1 MAGRSCPPLC
11 SGFVSL
17 SDSLFFDLGVCPR
30 YVPDTL
36 SERTRGEHRMHPQ
49 TKIRFDAIERAQKLL
64 EAAPEPRL
72 EEVSK
77 SHAARILIP
86 QIRDAQSKG
95 YSLRAIASLLAD
107 SGIPVSA
114 SLLKTLLSQERSR
127 TVSKTNP
134 RVEPTIR
141 RRSAPHEARSRP
153 RPEPS
158 SNPARAGVTASTRR
172 GPAPESDRQED
183 SLDPRS
189 PPAPAV
195 ASTPSPPPSPPHRR
209 SSFVPRPD
217 TEDI

>member
-1 MAGRSCPPLC
+1 
-11 SGFVSL
+11 
-17 SDSLFFDLGVCPR
+17 
-30 YVPDTL
+30 
-36 SERTRGEHRMHPQ
+36 MHPQ

-64 EAAPEPRL
+64 EAAPEPHL

-127 TVSKTNP
+127 TVSTTDP
-134 RVEPTIR
+134 RVEPATR
-141 RRSAPHEARSRP
+141 RRSAAHEARSRP
-153 RPEPS
+153 RTEPS

-172 GPAPESDRQED
+172 GPAPGSDRRED
-183 SLDPRS
+183 SPDPQS

-195 ASTPSPPPSPPHRR
+195 ASTPSPPQRR